1 VRTYWSADEEM
12 GVRVRLTRGRGGG
25 SVSGQ
30 ITWQGGGS
38 RRSSCSNGVEGEEG
52 SGDVATGWLR
62 RRRGNGGKWEQRA
75 ALFGFEGGSVGG
87 GVSAGAPHSGGT
99 RKERRGAGTGSA
111 ARPCGWDGSRW
122 HCQWR

>member
-87 GVSAGAPHSGGT
+87 GGRCRRATQRRDKEGEKGG
-99 RKERRGAGTGSA
+99 RHGV
-111 ARPCGWDGSRW
+111 GSRTMRLGW
-122 HCQWR
+122 L